1 MIFDIDDAVSVELIS
16 YEGMFFESRED
27 LVKYIDSCECDY
39 FTENFLLDR
48 EDHLKYNSYSELR
61 GDMSDDE
68 LEALFDEFE
77 HNVDALLMQY
87 DISYSKRERDTYRL
101 SGTFANMKAF
111 AKEYDSHLDFGNPGE
126 ALYDVEEAA
135 DIDID
140 SGDDDLIAF
149 RYDN

>member
-16 YEGMFFESRED
+16 YEGMFFESLED
-27 LVKYIDSCECDY
+27 LVKYINSCDCEY
-39 FTENFLLDR
+39 STENFLLDR
-48 EDHLKYNSYSELR
+48 DDHMEYNSYSELR

-68 LEALFDEFE
+68 PEALFDEFE
-77 HNVDALLMQY
+77 HNVDALLIQY
-87 DISYSKRERDTYRL
+87 NISYSKRRGVYTL

-140 SGDDDLIAF
+140 SGDEDLIAF
-149 RYDN
+149 RHDN